1 MECVAG
7 FQFAAELGAPS
18 LLTLLPSD
26 PSAFLG
32 LPVVHAGLACVTR
45 RAKQLPVFEAMGA
58 ERIEPLN
65 MVDSVV
71 PERDFLAAQGAPR
84 LAFDE
89 HSSDIAR
96 REAFAFGRFGKGI
109 AVAH

>member
-1 MECVAG
+1 M
-7 FQFAAELGAPS
+7 FRAACTLAFLAP
-18 LLTLLPSD
+18 D

-32 LPVVHAGLACVTR
+32 LPVVHPGLACVTR

-58 ERIEPLN
+58 ERIEPLD
-65 MVDSVV
+65 MVNGVV
-71 PERDFLAAQGAPR
+71 PERDFLATQGAAG
-84 LAFDE
+84 LALDE
-89 HSSDIAR
+89 YSRDIAR